1 MYTYS
6 YCCINN
12 PLLPAFQVNTF
23 LPVSTLALIFDTSTD
38 PALWTGDLW
47 GEAVGDRGRGAV
59 PGLAILL
66 TGANIPGNI

>member
-1 MYTYS
+1 MKKNQLFVVPVLIKRSIVTYMYTYS

-38 PALWTGDLW
+38 PAL
-47 GEAVGDRGRGAV
+47 
-59 PGLAILL
+59 
-66 TGANIPGNI
+66 